1 MPFEGVKII
10 RRNRSMIAFYENRD
24 EQLFIGEMTHIP
36 FPVHVHNQAEILAVV
51 SGTVRFT
58 VDDTEYTLLP
68 GDVAFV
74 FPLTPH
80 SYNEIGAGASGVV
93 AIVPPDIIP
102 EYSAVFRSR
111 TPVSPVLRA
120 SETGE
125 DAHSVIRRLHCL
137 DMKENLPL
145 CVAYL
150 HVLLAS
156 TMQRLSYS
164 GVYDYSDRSLGHR
177 IMRYISEHLEED
189 LTQESVS
196 HALGISASHLSH
208 FFTEKLH
215 VNFRQYINT
224 NRMARARLMM
234 RDTGYTLTMI
244 ADACGY
250 SNMRTF
256 RRAFLKEFGSLP
268 SAAQYEIRNSISP
281 E

>member
-1 MPFEGVKII
+1 
-10 RRNRSMIAFYENRD
+10 
-24 EQLFIGEMTHIP
+24 
-36 FPVHVHNQAEILAVV
+36 
-51 SGTVRFT
+51 
-58 VDDTEYTLLP
+58 
-68 GDVAFV
+68 
-74 FPLTPH
+74 
-80 SYNEIGAGASGVV
+80 
-93 AIVPPDIIP
+93 
-102 EYSAVFRSR
+102 
-111 TPVSPVLRA
+111 
-120 SETGE
+120 
-125 DAHSVIRRLHCL
+125 
-137 DMKENLPL
+137 MKENLPL

>member
-1 MPFEGVKII
+1 MMNQQQEIPVYLFTGFLGGGKTTFIQDILSTTDFNEGE
-10 RRNRSMIAFYENRD
+10 R
-24 EQLFIGEMTHIP
+24 
-36 FPVHVHNQAEILAVV
+36 
-51 SGTVRFT
+51 
-58 VDDTEYTLLP
+58 TLLLLCEEGEEDYDP
-68 GDVAFV
+68 SKF
-74 FPLTPH
+74 
-80 SYNEIGAGASGVV
+80 SYPNVYI
-93 AIVPPDIIP
+93 
-102 EYSAVFRSR
+102 
-111 TPVSPVLRA
+111 
-120 SETGE
+120 ETIE
-125 DAHSVIRRLHCL
+125 D
-137 DMKENLPL
+137 
-145 CVAYL
+145 
-150 HVLLAS
+150 
-156 TMQRLSYS
+156 
-164 GVYDYSDRSLGHR
+164 
-177 IMRYISEHLEED
+177 EED